1 MLEVQNLSKSFKNTQ
16 ALNDV
21 SFKVNPGEVFA
32 LLGPNGAGKT
42 TAIRLL
48 MQILKPDE
56 GEILYKN
63 EPRAKLKRNLFGYLP
78 EERGLYQRSK
88 VLDLLVYIGVLNRLS
103 HHRAE
108 IEAIRYLDKLGLVDY
123 TQKRVSELSKGMQ
136 QKIQFIL
143 AMIHDPEILILDEP
157 FAGLDPVNQI
167 VLKDIVKENKS
178 EGKVIIL
185 STHQMSEVELM
196 ADHLMLLNQGGSIL
210 EGTLEEIKSRFKE
223 NAFYLEAE
231 NNIGLMKELK
241 EIKIIEEHNNSCK
254 FSINAK
260 ENSKEKILQTIFQ
273 KIPVKKFIEQEP
285 SLNEIFIKL
294 VQAGSEKNV
303 KKS

>member
-1 MLEVQNLSKSFKNTQ
+1 MLEVKNLSKSFDNTQ
-16 ALNDV
+16 ALDNV
-21 SFKVNPGEVFA
+21 SFTVKPGEVFA

-42 TAIRLL
+42 TAMRLI
-48 MQILKPDE
+48 MQIFKPDE
-56 GEILYKN
+56 GEILYN
-63 EPRAKLKRNLFGYLP
+63 TEPRSKLRRNLFGYLP

-88 VLDLLVYIGVLNRLS
+88 VLDLLVYMGVLNRLS

-123 TQKRVSELSKGMQ
+123 TQVRVSELSKGMQ

-143 AMIHDPEILILDEP
+143 AMIHDPQILILDEP
-157 FAGLDPVNQI
+157 FAGLDPVNQM
-167 VLKDIVKENKS
+167 VLRDIVNENKS
-178 EGKVIIL
+178 EGKIIIL

-196 ADHLMLLNQGGSIL
+196 ADHLMLLNQGKTIL
-210 EGTLEEIKSRFKE
+210 EGTLKEIKSRFKE
-223 NAFYLEAE
+223 NAYYLEADE
-231 NNIGLMKELK
+231 NIGILK
-241 EIKIIEEHNNSCK
+241 DIKDIKILEEHNNSCK
-254 FSINAK
+254 FAINGK
-260 ENSKEKILQTIFQ
+260 ENSKEKILQYILQ

-294 VQAGSEKNV
+294 VQSGSQKNT

>member
-1 MLEVQNLSKSFKNTQ
+1 MLEVQNLSKSFDNTR
-16 ALNDV
+16 ALDNV
-21 SFKVNPGEVFA
+21 SFKINPGEVFA

-42 TAIRLL
+42 TTMRLL

-56 GEILYKN
+56 GEILYKD
-63 EPRAKLKRNLFGYLP
+63 EPRVKLKRNLFGYLP

-88 VLDLLVYIGVLNRLS
+88 VLDLLVYVGVLNRLS
-103 HHRAE
+103 RHRAE

-123 TQKRVSELSKGMQ
+123 TQKRVNELSKGMQ
-136 QKIQFIL
+136 QKIQLIL

-157 FAGLDPVNQI
+157 FAGLDPVNQM
-167 VLKDIVKENKS
+167 VLREIVKENKS
-178 EGKVIIL
+178 EGKIIIL

-196 ADHLMLLNQGGSIL
+196 ADHLMLLNQGASIL
-210 EGTLEEIKSRFKE
+210 EGTLDDIKSRFKE

-231 NNIGLMKELK
+231 NNLDALKDIK
-241 EIKIIEEHNNSCK
+241 EIKILEEHNNSCK
-254 FSINAK
+254 FAINGK
-260 ENSKEKILQTIFQ
+260 ETSKEKILQIIFQ

-294 VQAGSEKNV
+294 VQAGSGKTI
-303 KKS
+303 KKL